1 MLDYSALER
10 LSWLVTGEN
19 LIIACCYL
27 AISSGIAYGIWRN
40 REAGIDP
47 LVVAVACIFL
57 SCSIGHGMHGVSMLG
72 LPNAVLWQ
80 AVADFATVVIAL
92 RFLSFYRS
100 FDLLA
105 CFSQIFASKLELENK
120 NQVLETAMRE
130 LKRAQ
135 SQLVQQ
141 EKMSSLGQLVAGVA
155 HEINNPANF
164 IHANLAYL
172 QDYTQN
178 LLNSI
183 QLYQQHYP
191 NPIAE
196 IQAQAKIIELEFLQ
210 EDLPKIIKSMNIG
223 TDRIRKIV
231 LSLRNFSRMDEAEL
245 KKVDIHEGIDST
257 LLLLHHR
264 LQARTEYP
272 EIQIVKDYSYLPE
285 VECYPGQLNQVFMNI
300 LTNAID
306 SFESCYTYTNNALEK
321 ADAESINQKNEDNP
335 CITIRTSTVDMADV
349 QWVEISIADNGSGIP
364 ENIQQRIFDPFFTT
378 KPVGKGT
385 GMGIS
390 ISYQIITEKHRGKL
404 ICFSTFGQ
412 GTELIIQLPI
422 QHQ

>member
-1 MLDYSALER
+1 MQDYSELEW

-27 AISSGIAYGIWRN
+27 AISSGIGYGIWRN
-40 REAGIDP
+40 RQAGIDP
-47 LVVAVACIFL
+47 LVVAVACIFF
-57 SCSIGHGMHGVSMLG
+57 SCAIGHGMHGVSMIG

-80 AVADFATVVIAL
+80 AVADFATVIIAL

-120 NQVLETAMRE
+120 NQVLETAMSE

-135 SQLVQQ
+135 NQLVQQ

-164 IHANLAYL
+164 IHANLVHL

-178 LLNSI
+178 LLNFV
-183 QLYQQHYP
+183 QLYQKHYS

-210 EDLPKIIKSMNIG
+210 EDLPKIIQSMNIG
-223 TDRIRKIV
+223 TDRICKIV

-245 KKVDIHEGIDST
+245 KTVDIHEGIEST
-257 LLLLHHR
+257 LLLLQHR
-264 LQARTEYP
+264 LQARSAYP
-272 EIQIVKDYSYLPE
+272 EIEIIKDYNHLPE
-285 VECYPGQLNQVFMNI
+285 VECYPGHLNQVFMNI

-306 SFESCYTYTNNALEK
+306 ALELRYVNNTLEEV
-321 ADAESINQKNEDNP
+321 DTQTINQKIENKP
-335 CITIRTSTVDMADV
+335 CITIRTSKVDA
-349 QWVEISIADNGSGIP
+349 QWVNISIADNGSGIP
-364 ENIQQRIFDPFFTT
+364 EDMQQRIFDPFFTT

-390 ISYQIITEKHRGKL
+390 ISYQIITEKHGGKL
-404 ICFSTFGQ
+404 KCFSIFGQ

-422 QHQ
+422 QHK

>member
-1 MLDYSALER
+1 MEDYLALER

-27 AISSGIAYGIWRN
+27 AISSVISYGIWRN

-57 SCSIGHGMHGVSMLG
+57 SCSIGHGMHCVSMLG
-72 LPNAVLWQ
+72 LHNAVLWQ
-80 AVADFATVVIAL
+80 AVADFATVIIAL

-135 SQLVQQ
+135 SQLVHQ

-164 IHANLAYL
+164 IYANLAHL

-178 LLNSI
+178 LLNFV
-183 QLYQQHYP
+183 QLYQKHYS

-196 IQAQAKIIELEFLQ
+196 VQAQAEIIELDYLQ
-210 EDLPKIIKSMNIG
+210 EDLPKILISMNIG
-223 TDRIRKIV
+223 IDRIRKIV

-245 KKVDIHEGIDST
+245 KTVDIHEGIDST
-257 LLLLHHR
+257 LLLLQHR
-264 LQARTEYP
+264 LQAGSEYP
-272 EIQIVKDYSYLPE
+272 EIQIVKDYSHLPE

-306 SFESCYTYTNNALEK
+306 SMEPRDAKNALE
-321 ADAESINQKNEDNP
+321 EVETQPINQKNEDKP
-335 CITIRTSTVDMADV
+335 CITIRTSVVDTADA
-349 QWVEISIADNGSGIP
+349 QWVDICIADNGSGIP
-364 ENIQQRIFDPFFTT
+364 EDIQPRIFDPFFTT

-385 GMGIS
+385 GMGMS
-390 ISYQIITEKHRGKL
+390 ISYQIITEKHGGKL
-404 ICFSTFGQ
+404 KCFSTFAQ
-412 GTELIIQLPI
+412 GTELIIQLPV
-422 QHQ
+422 QHK